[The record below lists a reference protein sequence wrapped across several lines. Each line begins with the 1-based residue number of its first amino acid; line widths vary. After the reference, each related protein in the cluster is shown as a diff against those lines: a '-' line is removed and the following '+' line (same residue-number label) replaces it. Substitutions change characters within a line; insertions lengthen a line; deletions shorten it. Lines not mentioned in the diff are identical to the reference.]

1 MPLKTAFE
9 GVTYNRYVEG
19 TEIERLW
26 LLGESPTVPNEQ
38 VESRIPAISNA
49 RREWLARNAQALGRC
64 DDGSALA
71 AVAELSREEARGT
84 SRVISALL
92 FYPAADV
99 QPSRLGKT
107 REHTQHD
114 PGASVNPS
122 PGTDGGCER
131 GLLALPSWQ

>member
-9 GVTYNRYVEG
+9 GVTYNGYVEG

-84 SRVISALL
+84 SRVISGPSLL
-92 FYPAADV
+92 SSGRRPAEQIRQNPRAHTTR
-99 QPSRLGKT
+99 SR
-107 REHTQHD
+107 
-114 PGASVNPS
+114 SV
-122 PGTDGGCER
+122 R
-131 GLLALPSWQ
+131 